1 MLEREN
7 LPKAGNAMR
16 TSSKLVVTTLFA
28 FLLMGCAAVQS
39 VPSPQENQA
48 LAPTG
53 KLRVCLY
60 LGGPTN
66 AVKDPVSG
74 EIKGVGFDLGEALA
88 RRMKIPYEPVIRPT
102 PRAVVEAITSGGC
115 DVTFIAQDPDREK
128 IMDFTAVYMNIEHG
142 FLVPSGSPIS
152 TMAEVDRPGIRVGVP
167 AGGSVIPPL
176 KRTLRNAE
184 LVGSSIAG
192 AVELLR
198 SGQVDVFAA
207 NKANLFEISDKLPG
221 SRVLEGRFSVDRFAL
236 GVPKG
241 RDAGLVYV
249 RKFIEDAKS
258 EGLVDAAIKRAGVR
272 GTIKE

>member
-1 MLEREN
+1 MIAV
-7 LPKAGNAMR
+7 LP
-16 TSSKLVVTTLFA
+16 
-28 FLLMGCAAVQS
+28 LLLAGCAAVQS
-39 VPSPQENQA
+39 VPTPEEKHA

-66 AVKDPVSG
+66 ALKDPGSG
-74 EIKGVGFDLGEALA
+74 EIKGVGFELGQALA
-88 RRMKIPYEPVIRPT
+88 QRMKVPYEPVIHPT
-102 PRAVVEAITSGGC
+102 PRAVVEAISSGGC

-128 IMDFTAVYMNIEHG
+128 IMDFTAVYMSIEHG

-152 TMAEVDRPGIRVGVP
+152 TMAEVDRPQIRVGVP

-176 KRTLRNAE
+176 KRTLKNAE
-184 LVGSSIAG
+184 IVGSSMAG
-192 AVELLR
+192 AAELLR

-207 NKANLFEISDKLPG
+207 NKANLFEISDKVPG
-221 SRVLEGRFSVDRFAL
+221 SRVLDGRFSVDRFAL

-241 RDAGLVYV
+241 RDPGLTYV

>member
-1 MLEREN
+1 MHTANKWWTIAVLA
-7 LPKAGNAMR
+7 P
-16 TSSKLVVTTLFA
+16 
-28 FLLMGCAAVQS
+28 LLAGCAAVQP
-39 VPSPQENQA
+39 VPTPEERQA

-66 AVKDPVSG
+66 AIKDSVSG
-74 EIKGVGFDLGEALA
+74 EIRGVGFDLGQALA
-88 RRMKIPYEPVIRPT
+88 QRMRIPYEPVIHPT
-102 PRAVVEAITSGGC
+102 PRAVVDAITSGGC

-128 IMDFTAVYMNIEHG
+128 IMDFTAVYMSIEHG
-142 FLVPSGSPIS
+142 FLVPSGSPVA
-152 TMAEVDRPGIRVGVP
+152 TMAQVDRPGIRVGVP

-176 KRTLRNAE
+176 KRTLPNAE
-184 LVGSSIAG
+184 IVGSSIGG
-192 AVELLR
+192 AAELLR
-198 SGQVDVFAA
+198 SGRVDAFAA

-241 RDAGLVYV
+241 RDAGLAYV
-249 RKFIEDAKS
+249 RRFVEDAKS
-258 EGLVDAAIKRAGVR
+258 EGLVDTAIKQAGVR

>member
-1 MLEREN
+1 MI
-7 LPKAGNAMR
+7 AMH
-16 TSSKLVVTTLFA
+16 A
-28 FLLMGCAAVQS
+28 LLLAGCAAAQS
-39 VPSPQENQA
+39 VPAPEEKRA

-66 AVKDPVSG
+66 AIKDPVSG
-74 EIKGVGFDLGEALA
+74 EIKGVGFDLGQALA
-88 RRMKIPYEPVIRPT
+88 RRMNVPYEPLIHPT
-102 PRAVVEAITSGGC
+102 PRAVVDAITSGGC

-128 IMDFTAVYMNIEHG
+128 IMDFTAVYMSIEHG
-142 FLVPSGSPIS
+142 FLVPNGSPIS
-152 TMAEVDRPGIRVGVP
+152 TMAEVDRRGIRVGVP

-176 KRTLRNAE
+176 KRTLTNAE
-184 LVGSSIAG
+184 IVGSSIG
-192 AVELLR
+192 DAVELLR

-241 RDAGLVYV
+241 REPGLAYV
-249 RKFIEDAKS
+249 RRFIEDTKS
-258 EGLVDAAIKRAGVR
+258 DGLVDAAIKRAGVR